1 MLTCALEVAELLSA
15 ASLSSIPEETVG
27 FTFWEAIITL
37 WNDRIVGLFYEKTL
51 SVPLKVLQE
60 YHNSDWLITW
70 RIISKITHI

>member
-37 WNDRIVGLFYEKTL
+37 WNDRIAGLFDEKPL
-51 SVPLKVLQE
+51 SDPLKVL
-60 YHNSDWLITW
+60 
-70 RIISKITHI
+70 